1 MSLSKFFFA
10 VCVLLLGLSGRAYAQ
25 ATDDFKGFYVGATVG
40 GATIHSNPSTATV
53 YSSTGYF
60 SSSSPPAVNLTG
72 QQAVTANG
80 FTGGVQ
86 AGYNFQFSHFVLGL
100 EADYNT
106 MNLSGTKSGTNLY
119 PCCPPTPGSP
129 NNLTVTQTVST
140 TGLFTGRARLGIAN
154 GHYLAYITGGVASA
168 PVNYTAVFSDT
179 FAAAQENGG
188 YNLTRSGSV
197 FGFGAEDKINP
208 KVSIKGEYLFAN
220 FGSVSTT
227 STNLTAFSP
236 PSAFPTN
243 VFTHS
248 ANLTAS
254 LLRLGVNIHF

>member
-1 MSLSKFFFA
+1 MSLSKILFA

-25 ATDDFKGFYVGATVG
+25 ANDDFKGFYLGATVG
-40 GATIHSNPSTATV
+40 GASIHSNPSTTTTF
-53 YSSTGYF
+53 SSAGYF
-60 SSSSPPAVNLTG
+60 SSSSPPAVNLIG

-80 FTGGVQ
+80 FTGGIQ
-86 AGYNFQFSHFVLGL
+86 AGYNFQFSHFVFGL

-106 MNLSGTKSGTNLY
+106 MNLSGTKTGTNFY
-119 PCCPPTPGSP
+119 PCCAPT
-129 NNLTVTQTVST
+129 TATITQTVST

-154 GHYLAYITGGVASA
+154 GHYLAYVTGGVASA
-168 PVNYTAVFSDT
+168 PVNYTAVFTDT
-179 FAAAQENGG
+179 FATAHENGG
-188 YNLTRSGSV
+188 YSQTRSGSV

-208 KVSIKGEYLFAN
+208 KVSIKGEYLVAN

-227 STNLTAFSP
+227 STNLTAFTP
-236 PSAFPTN
+236 PIAFPTN

-254 LLRLGVNIHF
+254 LIRFGVNFHF

>member
-1 MSLSKFFFA
+1 MSLSRILIA

-40 GATIHSNPSTATV
+40 GAQIHSNPSTTTTF
-53 YSSTGYF
+53 SPTGYF
-60 SSSSPPAVNLTG
+60 ANSSPVAIGQIG
-72 QQAVTANG
+72 QQPVTATG

-86 AGYNFQFSHFVLGL
+86 AGYNFQFSHFVFGL

-106 MNLSGTKSGTNLY
+106 MNLSGTKTATNFY
-119 PCCPPTPGSP
+119 PCCPPP
-129 NNLTVTQTVST
+129 NNTFTITQTVST

-168 PVNYTAVFSDT
+168 TVNYTAVFTDT
-179 FAAAQENGG
+179 FATAHENGG
-188 YNLTRSGSV
+188 YNATRSGSV

-208 KVSIKGEYLFAN
+208 KVTLKGEYLFAN
-220 FGSVSTT
+220 FGTLSST
-227 STNLTAFSP
+227 STNLTAFTP
-236 PSAFPTN
+236 PIAFPTN

-248 ANLTAS
+248 AGLSAS
-254 LLRLGVNIHF
+254 LVRFGVNFHF